1 MPKTPTTDDIRA
13 TLQQL
18 TTPGISPKNLLREV
32 RKAHPKA
39 SKQEIVHAAFA
50 SLIEI
55 ADSDPDKAKDLQSF
69 ALAARS
75 PSASEL

>member
-1 MPKTPTTDDIRA
+1 MPNSFKSDDIRA
-13 TLQQL
+13 TLKKL
-18 TTPGISPKNLLREV
+18 TTPMITPKNLLREV

-55 ADSDPDKAKDLQSF
+55 ADSDPEKARDLQSF
-69 ALAARS
+69 AIAARS
-75 PSASEL
+75 PSASE